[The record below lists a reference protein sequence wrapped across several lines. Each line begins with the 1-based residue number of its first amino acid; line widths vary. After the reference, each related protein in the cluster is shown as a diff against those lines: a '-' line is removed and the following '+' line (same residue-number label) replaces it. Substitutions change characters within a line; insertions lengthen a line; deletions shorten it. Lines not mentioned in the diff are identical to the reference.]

1 MNPRC
6 DFIKEKNNPLL
17 RVTLF
22 LMSFV
27 GLLRHPRLSRLL
39 AVRWTGQAT
48 DGVFQSALASF
59 VLFSPE
65 RQANALSAAVGF
77 AVVLLPYSII
87 GPFVGTILDR
97 VSRQRALFFCNLARS
112 ANLFFVALLVYTG
125 TTGVELTV
133 VVLVAF
139 GINRFILAA
148 LSAGLPLL
156 VDTKSLIT
164 ANAIAVTGGSVL
176 VVIGGGI
183 GVGVRA
189 LVDGAAIADHAD
201 ALLIVLAAA
210 GYFIAALFTGR
221 LKKYEIGPLKKE
233 KESASFL
240 QGFRDMKEGFQ
251 YLQGHLDASRGIIAT
266 AVQRGGLTALTLT
279 ALLLERNTFNDP
291 AKPEDGL
298 QGFGIAL
305 SIAGLGVFLGAF
317 LAPYGVARFGRH
329 RWIKFAMI
337 ASACSPLILAAT
349 QTEIGLCVT
358 AFLTAF
364 FGQNIKVTNDALVQS
379 KIDDYHRGRVF
390 AVYDVVVNGAIV
402 SGGLIAALL
411 LPPSGLSRIVP
422 LAVSAAYLLIAFIL
436 LRPAKFY
443 ATYSPTI

>member
-1 MNPRC
+1 
-6 DFIKEKNNPLL
+6 
-17 RVTLF
+17 
-22 LMSFV
+22 MSFT

-48 DGVFQSALASF
+48 DGIFQSALASF

-87 GPFVGTILDR
+87 GPFVGTVLDR

-210 GYFIAALFTGR
+210 GYLIAALLTGR
-221 LKKYEIGPLKKE
+221 LQKNEIGPLQQE

-251 YLQGHLDASRGIIAT
+251 YLQERLDASRGIIAT

-291 AKPEDGL
+291 NEPEKGL
-298 QGFGIAL
+298 AGFGIAL
-305 SIAGLGVFLGAF
+305 TIAGAGVFLGAF

-337 ASACSPLILAAT
+337 ASACSPLILAAM
-349 QTEIGLCVT
+349 QTEIGLCIT

-422 LAVSAAYLLIAFIL
+422 LAVSVAYLLIAFIV

-443 ATYSPTI
+443 ATY

>member
-6 DFIKEKNNPLL
+6 DFIRGKNNPIFT
-17 RVTLF
+17 VTLF

-65 RQANALSAAVGF
+65 RQADALSAAIGF
-77 AVVLLPYSII
+77 AVVLLPYSIV

-112 ANLFFVALLVYTG
+112 ANLLFVALLVFSG
-125 TTGVELTV
+125 TTGVQLTV

-201 ALLIVLAAA
+201 ALLIALAAA
-210 GYFIAALFTGR
+210 GYFIAAILTGR
-221 LKKYEIGPLKKE
+221 LKKYEIGPLKHE
-233 KESASFL
+233 KEAASFL
-240 QGFRDMKEGFQ
+240 QGFRDMKQGFR

-291 AKPEDGL
+291 ARPEDGL

-329 RWIKFAMI
+329 RWIKFTML
-337 ASACSPLILAAT
+337 ASACSPLILAVT

-402 SGGLIAALL
+402 SGGLLAALM
-411 LPPSGLSRIVP
+411 LPTSGLSRLVP
-422 LAVSAAYLLIAFIL
+422 LAVSAAYLLIAFIV

-443 ATYSPTI
+443 ATS

>member
-1 MNPRC
+1 
-6 DFIKEKNNPLL
+6 
-17 RVTLF
+17 
-22 LMSFV
+22 MSFV

-176 VVIGGGI
+176 VVVGGGI

-240 QGFRDMKEGFQ
+240 QGFRDMREGFQ

>member
-1 MNPRC
+1 
-6 DFIKEKNNPLL
+6 
-17 RVTLF
+17 
-22 LMSFV
+22 MSFV
-27 GLLRHPRLSRLL
+27 GLIRHPRLSRLL

-77 AVVLLPYSII
+77 AVVLLPYSIV

-97 VSRQRALFFCNLARS
+97 VSRQRALFYSNLARS
-112 ANLFFVALLVYTG
+112 ANLLLVALLVFSG
-125 TTGVELTV
+125 TTGVALTI

-139 GINRFILAA
+139 GINRLILAA

-156 VDTKSLIT
+156 VELKSLIT

-201 ALLIVLAAA
+201 ALLITLAAV
-210 GYFIAALFTGR
+210 GYFIAALLTTR
-221 LKKYEIGPLKKE
+221 LLKFEIGPGTHE
-233 KESASFL
+233 RHSASFS
-240 QGFRDMKEGFQ
+240 QGFTEMREGIAF
-251 YLQGHLDASRGIIAT
+251 LRTHIDAARGIVAT
-266 AVQRGGLTALTLT
+266 AVHRGGLTALTLT

-291 AKPEDGL
+291 NQPEKGL
-298 QGFGIAL
+298 AGFGIAL
-305 SIAGLGVFLGAF
+305 TIAGVGVFLGAF
-317 LAPYGVARFGRH
+317 LAPYGVGKVGRH
-329 RWIKFAMI
+329 RWIKFAMF
-337 ASACSPLILAAT
+337 ASAASPLVLAVS
-349 QTEIGLCVT
+349 QTSIALSIT

-379 KIDDYHRGRVF
+379 KIDDYYRGRVF

-411 LPPSGLSRIVP
+411 LPPSGVSAIVP
-422 LAVSAAYLLIAFIL
+422 LCVSAAYLSVALIV
-436 LRPAKFY
+436 LRPNRFKAIY
-443 ATYSPTI
+443 